1 MAANDIGPRI
11 GIDGEAEF
19 KKSIAAVNAQM
30 KALGAEMKAVT
41 AEFAANAQSEEA
53 LTAKNEVLGRSVQ
66 AAKDKL
72 SVLDGQLDRQKQKL
86 AALAAELD
94 RVIAAEGENSAAA
107 AKAQNAYN
115 QQYAVVG
122 RLETQYQNARAQ
134 LSGFQNELA
143 GVGEAASSAS
153 QALGAQ
159 DVLAG
164 SAAWDAIQTAVR
176 GASDALRDAVQAGMA
191 FDASM
196 ADVAAT
202 MGASVSALGE
212 LRGFAL
218 EMGESTVF
226 SANQAAQALNYMALA
241 GYDAQTSMETLPN
254 VLNLAAAGGLEL
266 AQASDMV
273 TDAQS
278 ALGLS
283 MEQTAALVDEMAR
296 TSTRTNTSVGQLGE
310 AILTVGG
317 TAKFLA
323 GGTRELNQVL
333 GVLADNSIKGAEG
346 GTKLRNIILSLT
358 SPTEKAAATLEQL
371 GVSAF
376 DAEGNMREFSQV
388 FPELQRALSGL
399 TDQKQID
406 ALSQIFNS
414 RDIAAAQA
422 LLGTT
427 AERWNQLETEIS
439 AAAGAAEQMAETRLD
454 NLAGDLTL
462 MESAA
467 EGARIAFSDSLTP
480 ALRDVTQLGTEM
492 IGSFGE
498 FIQDVP
504 LAGQVIAGLT
514 AGLGTLTLG
523 MGAMSAASAL
533 GVTSIG
539 ALTSAILASPVAPF
553 ALAVGGVTAAFTA
566 LSYAA
571 DRMGESASSA
581 AQALEESRTAYEDQA
596 AAAAGQKQTVEDLA
610 AQLETLAGAESRTEA
625 QKEQLLAV
633 TQALNEAVPGL
644 GLEYDRLSDSMNMT
658 AQQALELAR
667 AQADAQERMAAA
679 AAVVQAERDQAAV
692 ARELE
697 QAQQD
702 LAAAIERKNRSLEE
716 GSGSGV
722 RTIEETRELS
732 EQVRQAQATVEQLEA
747 ALAQSQAAVAEM
759 EGQLEELSGSAQEA
773 GDGLSDAAGG
783 AEEASASYKELAAAA
798 EDAEDAVLF
807 LAGAS
812 DTLSDALK
820 EQEKSGSL
828 SLKTTQELIEAGYGT
843 ALAIDTESGAVTL
856 NREEYT
862 RLATAKIQEKIA
874 TLEAAK
880 AELESKKY
888 LDQVTESADRAGGA
902 YWDLAKSKAAAAY
915 ADDAKGLDVQI
926 AALNRALGAMNSYGS
941 AAASAAR
948 SSSRASKQIKT
959 QAQRDLEEYKA
970 LKAELDHEKAMG
982 VTSEADYYRR
992 LAELRDQYLT
1002 DAGNLDEYRKA
1013 SEAIYKADQKALEER
1028 EKLWQSAGDGI
1039 LKLEQEFQ
1047 DKLSQRSE
1055 QIADSY
1061 KLFDEVPEYQKR
1073 AGTELIANLEDQI
1086 ASIETFYS
1094 SVAALEERG
1103 VNAALVEDIRT
1114 MGVKASGEL
1123 QGLLELTDEQLG
1135 RYSEL
1140 YGEKQELAN
1149 KLAADELKALREETD
1164 QAILDQIS
1172 GVAEL
1177 YDANA
1182 PALGLDF
1189 ADKLASGMLE
1199 GMPAVEEM
1207 GRSLANA
1214 AMSAFQAAYNRDV
1227 EAMMTQSKPRVS
1239 TGDIGELLAG
1249 AVNELSP
1256 AGGGGVYPTVDV
1268 TLQIDQQTLARAQVD
1283 PMRQAFKERPETLD
1297 DT

>member
-53 LTAKNEVLGRSVQ
+53 LAAKNDVLSRSVKTAKNGL
-66 AAKDKL
+66 A
-72 SVLDGQLDRQKQKL
+72 VLDGQLDRQKQKL

-115 QQYAVVG
+115 QQYRAVG
-122 RLETQYQNARAQ
+122 QLEAQYQSARAQ
-134 LSGFQNELA
+134 LAGFQNELA
-143 GVGEAASSAS
+143 GVCDAASSAS

-176 GASDALRDAVQAGMA
+176 GASDALREAVQAGMA

-202 MGASVSALGE
+202 MGTSVSALGE

-283 MEQTAALVDEMAR
+283 MEQTAVLVDEMAR
-296 TSTRTNTSVGQLGE
+296 TSTKTNTSVGQLGE

-358 SPTEKAAATLEQL
+358 SPTEKAAATLERL

-427 AERWNQLETEIS
+427 AERWNQLQTEIEG
-439 AAAGAAEQMAETRLD
+439 AAGAAEQMAETRLD

-480 ALRDVTQLGTEM
+480 ALRDAVQAGTGILSFLGDVVSE
-492 IGSFGE
+492 
-498 FIQDVP
+498 VP
-504 LAGQVIAGLT
+504 LAGQALAGLT
-514 AGLGTLTLG
+514 AGVGTLTVG
-523 MGAMSAASAL
+523 MTAL
-533 GVTSIG
+533 KAITLVTGESIG
-539 ALTSAILASPVAPF
+539 GLTAAIAASPVAPWALGIGLAVTALT
-553 ALAVGGVTAAFTA
+553 ALASAADDSGKKITAAGQA
-566 LSYAA
+566 VQAA
-571 DRMGESASSA
+571 NDAFQS
-581 AQALEESRTAYEDQA
+581 QQA
-596 AAAAGQKQTVEDLA
+596 AAAEERENVESLVG
-610 AQLETLAGAESRTEA
+610 QLETLAGAEERTA
-625 QKEQLLAV
+625 GQKEQLLAV

-644 GLEYDRLSDSMNMT
+644 GLEYDKLNDSLNMT
-658 AQQALELAR
+658 TQQVLDLAR
-667 AQADAQERMAAA
+667 AQADAQERSA
-679 AAVVQAERDQAAV
+679 
-692 ARELE
+692 
-697 QAQQD
+697 
-702 LAAAIERKNRSLEE
+702 LAAAIVEAERVHQQAVDALAEAQDRLTQATERRNNALEQGSLGVAMTAEE
-716 GSGSGV
+716 YRAMNDAVSM
-722 RTIEETRELS
+722 
-732 EQVRQAQATVEQLEA
+732 AQAGVDEMALTVEESGAQLSDMYA
-747 ALAQSQAAVAEM
+747 R
-759 EGQLEELSGSAQEA
+759 LEELSGGAREA

-783 AEEASASYKELAAAA
+783 AEEAADSYEELAAAA

-812 DTLSDALK
+812 DTLRDALK

-828 SLKTTQELIEAGYGT
+828 SLKTTQELIEAGYGA

-856 NREEYT
+856 NRALYAQ
-862 RLATAKIQEKIA
+862 LAQAKLDEQLA

-880 AELESKKY
+880 AAAIA
-888 LDQVTESADRAGGA
+888 Q
-902 YWDLAKSKAAAAY
+902 AAAQDEMMQVAGTAEAY
-915 ADDAKGLDVQI
+915 FRAAEAKKAYEGDVVSYDAQI
-926 AALNRALGAMNSYGS
+926 AALQAAKNGLNSYSS

-1002 DAGNLDEYRKA
+1002 DAGNLDEYRKV

-1103 VNAALVEDIRT
+1103 VNAALVEDIRA

-1207 GRSLANA
+1207 GRNLANA